1 MGVLVKGAKAAE
13 RNNPARSSEGTLPRF
28 VVPIAASEVFIS
40 CFVRESIETI
50 GRTSELH
57 LLETIH
63 CHVHVQED
71 IDPVRNKDTVV
82 YRGQAL

>member
-1 MGVLVKGAKAAE
+1 M
-13 RNNPARSSEGTLPRF
+13 
-28 VVPIAASEVFIS
+28 
-40 CFVRESIETI
+40 
-50 GRTSELH
+50 GRTSKLL

-71 IDPVRNKDTVV
+71 IDPVRNKDSVV